1 MQLTEVERLER
12 IASLISPCPPPDVF
26 EGMDRC
32 PVHGGDWPCNTTKA
46 AWLARGLDR
55 SEAQRAAIDALP
67 KPADYYADPDEEY
80 DPAEDDEHVH
90 GSVGGGV

>member
-1 MQLTEVERLER
+1 MHLTEADRLER
-12 IASLISPCPPPDVF
+12 IASLLPPCPPPDVWN
-26 EGMDRC
+26 GMDLC
-32 PVHGGDWPCNTTKA
+32 SNHGVRWPCAQTEAN
-46 AWLARGLDR
+46 WLARGLDR

-80 DPAEDDEHVH
+80 DPAEDDEVR